1 MYCIYVYILYIH
13 DIYRIHIYTQLAVMD
28 ADLVLSQS
36 DSRPMY
42 LQIMDQIKQR
52 IALGDWR
59 IGEKLLSI
67 RELAVGLKVSVI
79 TVKRAYAEL
88 EKEGVIVTQHGK
100 GSFIS
105 TGAEL
110 GEKIN
115 LEELDR
121 HLQEA
126 ARLADIL
133 GIGTTELTNRLTRL
147 QQDTK
152 RVSDD

>member
-1 MYCIYVYILYIH
+1 
-13 DIYRIHIYTQLAVMD
+13 MD
-28 ADLVLSQS
+28 TDLILSQH

-52 IALGDWR
+52 IALGDWPV
-59 IGEKLLSI
+59 GEKLLSI

-88 EKEGVIVTQHGK
+88 EKEGVILTQHGK
-100 GSFIS
+100 GSFIAA
-105 TGAEL
+105 GPEL

-115 LEELDR
+115 QETLET

-126 ARLADIL
+126 AKLAFAL
-133 GIGTTELTNRLTRL
+133 GISPEELTRRL
-147 QQDTK
+147 QKMHKQLVEKK
-152 RVSDD
+152 R

>member
-1 MYCIYVYILYIH
+1 
-13 DIYRIHIYTQLAVMD
+13 MD
-28 ADLVLSQS
+28 TDLVLSQS

-42 LQIMDQIKQR
+42 LQIMDQIKHR

-59 IGEKLLSI
+59 IGEKLMSI
-67 RELAVGLKVSVI
+67 RELAIGLKVSVI

-100 GSFIS
+100 GSFIA
-105 TGAEL
+105 TGSEL

-115 LEELDR
+115 HEALES

-126 ARLADIL
+126 AKLAFVM
-133 GIGTTELTNRLTRL
+133 GISEQELTERL
-147 QQDTK
+147 QNKLEELNEDK
-152 RVSDD
+152 R